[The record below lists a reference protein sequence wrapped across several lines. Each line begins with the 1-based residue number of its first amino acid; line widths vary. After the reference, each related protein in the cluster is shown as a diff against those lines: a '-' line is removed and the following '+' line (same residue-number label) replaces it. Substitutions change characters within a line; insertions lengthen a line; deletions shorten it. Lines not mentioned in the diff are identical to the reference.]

1 MRSQLEYSYRHGTM
15 NGKMMNGNTT
25 TGQIM
30 TARSF
35 LVRLA
40 LSAAVILIFAL
51 LARAG
56 GPKNV
61 AGSSYFDPTVTGQPL
76 VWPQGLI
83 TYYTDQ
89 GDLSPTLPNAS
100 ANALVANAFS
110 QWTAV
115 PTAAITATSG
125 GMLAED
131 VNGSNVILNS
141 DGTISMP
148 ADIHPTALATPI
160 GIVYDYDGSV
170 TDALMGSGA
179 GSTTQCF
186 ANAVY
191 GGDDNYGTFATYQ
204 HALIVINGQCALE
217 SSQLTDV
224 EYRLVRVIGGVIG
237 LGWSQV
243 NPNVLSRVPLP
254 TPSDY
259 LGFPVMHDTDPLNC
273 VPITI
278 CYANPYQLTMDDA
291 ASLSRLYP
299 VTAQNQASFPGKQI
313 FSAVSAR
320 IHGSVWFTNPQNNP
334 TQAMQGVNVVARWI
348 DPTTNLPSRQYAA
361 AAVSGFLFT
370 GNVGNPITGFDDALG
385 DSLAEWG
392 TNGQTLEG
400 FFDLAGLKPPNG
412 SSAQYQLSVE
422 PLDPEWAA
430 EVGPYSPGPVVPSGV
445 GQPITLTVTAGNDV
459 EQDMVMTDAAQPL
472 PPIASAWTT
481 PAALP
486 ISGDWQGS
494 LSSYGNMAYF
504 LLAAQANRTLSVAV
518 TALDE
523 YGNPSVGKVQPV
535 IGMWAASDSQ
545 GTAPPALTP
554 SPFNQ
559 LQVGMTRLDAQV
571 ETSTNFLIG
580 ISDVRGDGRPDYR
593 YHAYVLYGDSVS
605 PARVGVNGGAIK
617 VLGTGFYTGL
627 TAALGS
633 TLTTPLAVGAG
644 QMILSA
650 PPHADGTQNITLTDP
665 ASGGSSVMTSALT
678 YGAAASDVIVLLS
691 GSLNPS
697 TPVGAQASNP
707 MSVRVLA
714 ADGITPISGAT
725 IGWSSTNGT
734 QLSVCGGASS
744 CSVTSDQNGDAAS
757 WLTPAAVGVATITAT
772 LAPGAYSVSPSVSAT
787 LNATESSSDIGV
799 LTPYLWIAQGA
810 TVSVPLTVRVL
821 SNGAPQNNAS
831 VNFAVESGFGT
842 LSAAVATTS
851 SSGYATVTLTVTQ
864 IAASV
869 QVSACVA
876 PGNLPCQTFY
886 ATPVP
891 LAQQTLQPVAGGG
904 QVSTDRA
911 FQPVVVRVTDFSSP
925 PNSVIAA
932 NVTFLSDILRP
943 GGNSPAGGSGETNPT
958 NPAMPVILQV
968 SQSAVIADLSGLA
981 SIVPSGTGFSPPV
994 EVDVTAAAGI
1004 SGFLDFPLEVL
1015 PAFLPEDHGGPSR
1028 PPPGEP
1034 PTRMVGP
1041 RTIREC
1047 TAH

>member
-1 MRSQLEYSYRHGTM
+1 VRSQRLDRNPHDVTR
-15 NGKMMNGNTT
+15 TT
-25 TGQIM
+25 FIP
-30 TARSF
+30 RSF

-40 LSAAVILIFAL
+40 LAAAVIFLFAL

-61 AGSSYFDPTVTGQPL
+61 AGTSYFDSTVVGQPL
-76 VWPQGLI
+76 VWPQGSM

-89 GDLSPTLPNAS
+89 GDLSLILPNAS

-131 VNGSNVILNS
+131 VNGSNVILNA

-148 ADIHPTALATPI
+148 ADIEPTATGTPV

-179 GSTTQCF
+179 GSTTECF
-186 ANAVY
+186 SNAVY
-191 GGDDNYGTFATYQ
+191 GSDDNYGTFGTYQ

-224 EYRLVRVIGGVIG
+224 EYRLVRVIGSVLG

-254 TPSDY
+254 TTADY

-278 CYANPYQLTMDDA
+278 CYANPYQLAMDDA

-313 FSAVSAR
+313 FSTATAR
-320 IHGSVWFTNPQNNP
+320 IHGSIWFTDPHNNP

-370 GNVGNPITGFDDALG
+370 GDIGNPITGFDDALG

-392 TNGQTLEG
+392 TNSQTLEG

-412 SSAQYQLSVE
+412 NGAQYQLSVE

-459 EQDMVMTDAAQPL
+459 EQDIFMTDAAQPL
-472 PPIASAWTT
+472 PPIASTWTA
-481 PAALP
+481 PAVVPVA
-486 ISGDWQGS
+486 GDWEGS
-494 LSSYGNMAYF
+494 LSAYGDMSYF
-504 LLAAQANRTLSVAV
+504 LLPAQANRTLSVAV

-535 IGMWAASDSQ
+535 IGMWAATDSQ

-559 LQVGMTRLDAQV
+559 LPFGMTRLDAQV
-571 ETSTNFLIG
+571 ETSTSFLIG
-580 ISDVRGDGRPDYR
+580 VSDFRGDGRPDYR

-605 PARVGVNGGAIK
+605 PSRVGVNGGVIT

-627 TAALGS
+627 IAAVGS
-633 TLTTPLAVGAG
+633 TPTTPLAVGAG
-644 QMILSA
+644 RMTLSA
-650 PPHADGTQNITLTDP
+650 PPHTDGTQNITLNDP
-665 ASGGSSVMTSALT
+665 ASGGSSVMTGAFT
-678 YGAAASDVIVLLS
+678 YGAAASDIIVLLS

-697 TPVGAQASNP
+697 TPVGAQALNP

-714 ADGITPISGAT
+714 ADGITPIGGAT
-725 IGWSSTNGT
+725 IGWSANNSL
-734 QLSVCGGASS
+734 QLSACGGASS

-757 WLTPAAVGVATITAT
+757 WLTPAAIGVATITAT

-821 SNGAPQNNAS
+821 SNGAPQNNAN
-831 VNFAVESGFGT
+831 VNFAVESGSGT
-842 LSAAVATTS
+842 LSAPVATTS
-851 SSGYATVTLTVTQ
+851 SSGYATVNLTVTQ
-864 IAASV
+864 IATLV

-891 LAQQTLQPVAGGG
+891 LAQQTLQPVAGAG
-904 QVSTDRA
+904 QVTTGQP

-925 PNSVIAA
+925 PHPVIAA
-932 NVTFLSDILRP
+932 SVTFLTNILRP
-943 GGNSPAGGSGETNPT
+943 GGTSPAGGSGETNPT

-968 SQSAVIADLSGLA
+968 SQSTVVTDLSGLA
-981 SIVPSGTGFSPPV
+981 SIIPLGTGFSPPV
-994 EVDVTAAAGI
+994 EVDVTASTGVSA
-1004 SGFLDFPLEVL
+1004 FLDFPLEEL
-1015 PAFLPEDHGGPSR
+1015 PAFLPENHAGPSS
-1028 PPPGEP
+1028 PPPASP
-1034 PTRMVGP
+1034 PMRIVAG
-1041 RTIREC
+1041 IGIKEC